1 MAVAGTA
8 VKGIDLSRWEIVI
21 GLEIHVE
28 LLTDSKVFCGCATD
42 FGGEPNTRVCPI
54 CLGLPGSLPVLNAKA
69 LEYAVKTGLALG
81 CEIAPFSK
89 FDRKNYFYP
98 DLPKA
103 YQISQYDLPICRRGH
118 LDIEVNGE
126 KRRIGITRVHLEE
139 ETGKSLHAGT
149 SIVDSPYTLLD
160 YNRAGIPLV
169 EIVSEPDVRSPEEAR
184 IFLEELKRVVEFA
197 GVSDVKMEEGSL
209 RCDANISVRPR
220 GETKLGTKTEVKN
233 MNSFRAVQRALEY
246 EAARQVAILESGGR
260 IEQETRHWDDAAGVT
275 RGMRSKEQA
284 HDYRYFPEPD
294 LVPIVLSREQVEK
307 WRQELPELPA
317 ARRERMMQEY
327 GLPQYDAEIL
337 TTSRKLADFFE
348 EAARQ
353 FPDPK
358 MVSNWVMGE
367 LLRLLKAEGKELG
380 DVDLTP
386 SRLVG
391 LLQLVREGTIS
402 GATAKEVFEEMF
414 HTGQDAATIV
424 ERRGLRQ
431 ISDEGTIRQLV
442 QKAIAANPEAVES
455 YRKGKEKAI
464 GALVGQ
470 IMKETRGKANPQ
482 LVNRL
487 MLEALGKPGE

>member
-8 VKGIDLSRWEIVI
+8 VKGIDLSRWEVVI

-118 LDIEVNGE
+118 VDIEVNGE

-169 EIVSEPDVRSPEEAR
+169 EIVSEPDMRSPEEAR

-260 IEQETRHWDDAAGVT
+260 VEQETRHWDDAAGVT

-337 TTSRKLADFFE
+337 TTSRKLANFFE

-414 HTGQDAATIV
+414 HTGQDAAAIV

>member
-1 MAVAGTA
+1 MALAGN
-8 VKGIDLSRWEIVI
+8 VSKGVDLSRWEIVI

-42 FGGEPNTRVCPI
+42 FGGEPNTRVCPV

-103 YQISQYDLPICRRGH
+103 YQISQYDLPLCRHGH

-169 EIVSEPDVRSPEEAR
+169 EIVTEPDLRSPEEAR

-220 GETKLGTKTEVKN
+220 GETRLGTKTEVKN

-246 EAARQVAILESGGR
+246 EAARQVAVLESGGR
-260 IEQETRHWDDAAGVT
+260 IEQETRHWDEAAGVT

-294 LVPIVLSREQVEK
+294 LVPIVLTPEQIEK

-317 ARRERMMQEY
+317 ARRERLMREY
-327 GLPQYDAEIL
+327 GLPPYDAEIL

-367 LLRLLKAEGKELG
+367 LLRLLKAEGKEL
-380 DVDLTP
+380 DQVNVTP
-386 SRLVG
+386 ARLVG
-391 LLQLVREGTIS
+391 LLQLIRAGTIS

-414 HTGQDAATIV
+414 RTGQEAAAIV
-424 ERRGLRQ
+424 ERRGLQQ
-431 ISDEGTIRQLV
+431 ISDEETIRQLV

-470 IMKETRGKANPQ
+470 VMRETRGKANPQ

-487 MLEALGKPGE
+487 LLEALGKPGQ

>member
-1 MAVAGTA
+1 
-8 VKGIDLSRWEIVI
+8 
-21 GLEIHVE
+21 
-28 LLTDSKVFCGCATD
+28 
-42 FGGEPNTRVCPI
+42 
-54 CLGLPGSLPVLNAKA
+54 
-69 LEYAVKTGLALG
+69 
-81 CEIAPFSK
+81 
-89 FDRKNYFYP
+89 
-98 DLPKA
+98 
-103 YQISQYDLPICRRGH
+103 
-118 LDIEVNGE
+118 
-126 KRRIGITRVHLEE
+126 
-139 ETGKSLHAGT
+139 
-149 SIVDSPYTLLD
+149 
-160 YNRAGIPLV
+160 
-169 EIVSEPDVRSPEEAR
+169 
-184 IFLEELKRVVEFA
+184 
-197 GVSDVKMEEGSL
+197 
-209 RCDANISVRPR
+209 
-220 GETKLGTKTEVKN
+220 
-233 MNSFRAVQRALEY
+233 
-246 EAARQVAILESGGR
+246 
-260 IEQETRHWDDAAGVT
+260 
-275 RGMRSKEQA
+275 
-284 HDYRYFPEPD
+284 
-294 LVPIVLSREQVEK
+294 
-307 WRQELPELPA
+307 
-317 ARRERMMQEY
+317 
-327 GLPQYDAEIL
+327 EIL

-391 LLQLVREGTIS
+391 LLHLVREGTIS
-402 GATAKEVFEEMF
+402 GASAKDVFEEMF
-414 HTGQDAATIV
+414 HTGQDAAAIV

>member
-169 EIVSEPDVRSPEEAR
+169 EIVSEPDMRSPEEAR